1 MTAYAD
7 GMRVALALGSGGARG
22 YAHIGVLEVLAERGH
37 EVNAIAGTSVG
48 ALVGGLHAAGRLPEF
63 TAWVTGLTQRELLL
77 LLDPALGSPGVV
89 RAQRVLDRIADMLG
103 DARIEEL
110 PIPFVA
116 VATDLM
122 AQREVWFERGP
133 VAAAIR
139 ASIAIPT
146 AITPV
151 KLHGRVL
158 ADGGIMNPVPM
169 DALSVWSSDFTMA
182 VDLNATPGRGWSGQ
196 PVSASADETAEGWFG
211 GLRRSAVQAAAQAAA
226 QFQATPLGQLGRHG
240 TDNPAENAGLG
251 FEDLPRDLKT
261 ADVLTLS
268 LNASQALVTRFR
280 TAANPPDVWVH
291 VPVDSCG
298 TLDFLRATE
307 MIELG
312 RGLAADALD
321 RAGY

>member
-1 MTAYAD
+1 
-7 GMRVALALGSGGARG
+7 MRVALALGSGGARG
-22 YAHIGVLEVLAERGH
+22 YAHIGVLQVLAERGH
-37 EVNAIAGTSVG
+37 EVNSIAGTSVG
-48 ALVGGLHAAGRLPEF
+48 ALIGGLQAAGRLGEF
-63 TAWVTGLTQRELLL
+63 TDWVTGLTQRELLL
-77 LLDPALGSPGVV
+77 LLDPALGSPGVL
-89 RAQRVLDRIADMLG
+89 RAQRVLDRITDMLG

-110 PIPFVA
+110 GIPFVA

-122 AQREVWFERGP
+122 AQREVWFEHGP

-182 VDLNATPGRGWSGQ
+182 VDLNATPSRGGSGP
-196 PVSASADETAEGWFG
+196 PVSASADEANEGWFG
-211 GLRRSAVQAAAQAAA
+211 GLRRSAAHAAAQAAA
-226 QFQATPLGQLGRHG
+226 QWSATPLGQLGRRE
-240 TDNPAENAGLG
+240 DAAAENAGLG
-251 FEDLPRDLKT
+251 FEDLPRDLTT

-298 TLDFLRATE
+298 TLDFLRAA
-307 MIELG
+307 ELIAVG
-312 RGLAADALD
+312 RTLATDALD